1 MIASLSDLRGLLF
14 SDLGPAACAVG
25 CILMP
30 LRGWDSARL
39 EACPSQIV
47 VRVRVFLEF
56 RAAAPEGAMD
66 AGALRY
72 A

>member
-1 MIASLSDLRGLLF
+1 
-14 SDLGPAACAVG
+14 
-25 CILMP
+25 MP

-66 AGALRY
+66 AGALTLRL
-72 A
+72 